1 MSEENCEVVRLRNQ
15 ADLQNSQSFIL
26 LSLANI
32 LLSREKGTSSGAV
45 ARCNPGLA
53 QDDDEQLLFERCIG
67 KRRFEHVADR
77 LPGTAIELN
86 QSHLLDW
93 SEILRTRVDLDT
105 GQEPG
110 GLIVPQ

>member
-77 LPGTAIELN
+77 LPRAAVELN
-86 QSHLLDW
+86 QPQVFDRP
-93 SEILRTRVDLDT
+93 EV
-105 GQEPG
+105 PG
-110 GLIVPQ
+110 AGADFDPR

>member
-1 MSEENCEVVRLRNQ
+1 MSDGNWGVRLRNQ
-15 ADLQNSQSFIL
+15 AKSAEQPAIQLIVLPFCDKGHVDGLQCRSATPIY
-26 LSLANI
+26 
-32 LLSREKGTSSGAV
+32 
-45 ARCNPGLA
+45 A
-53 QDDDEQLLFERCIG
+53 QDDDEQLLFVRSIG

-93 SEILRTRVDLDT
+93 SEILRTRVDLDA